1 MIEMEGTSSSKRS
14 LNEGRLCEI
23 METISAEAESL
34 VVVGGGFVVVLIL
47 GAQHP
52 LLQHI
57 DEFKLLILGK
67 LKLYLIWE

>member
-23 METISAEAESL
+23 METISAEAERL
-34 VVVGGGFVVVLIL
+34 VVVSGFVVVLIL
-47 GAQHP
+47 GAQHS

-57 DEFKLLILGK
+57 DNSS
-67 LKLYLIWE
+67 Y